1 MQKEIMHC
9 VFALGA
15 YISVCLGLEAV
26 QFSLKL
32 QSINMD
38 SPGLAP
44 LVVLKALLKV
54 CLNVSHLR
62 HKRLISHS
70 VI

>member
-44 LVVLKALLKV
+44 LVVLKA
-54 CLNVSHLR
+54 S
-62 HKRLISHS
+62 
-70 VI
+70 